1 QVHQVIG
8 SRAYSIADSRRMGLM
23 LLNNLLGGMGMS
35 SKLNLVVREQHG
47 IAYTIESSYVPFS
60 DTGLFSIYFGTDPDK
75 YEKANRLVLREL
87 KKLRDSKLGSG
98 QLHLAKKKFKG
109 QMALGEENRLSLL
122 IVQ

>member
-1 QVHQVIG
+1 
-8 SRAYSIADSRRMGLM
+8 
-23 LLNNLLGGMGMS
+23 
-35 SKLNLVVREQHG
+35 
-47 IAYTIESSYVPFS
+47 S

-122 IVQ
+122 IVQAKSLVDFDRVERLEDVFARSGAVHTDELVEIANEVFDENRLYTLRFLPE